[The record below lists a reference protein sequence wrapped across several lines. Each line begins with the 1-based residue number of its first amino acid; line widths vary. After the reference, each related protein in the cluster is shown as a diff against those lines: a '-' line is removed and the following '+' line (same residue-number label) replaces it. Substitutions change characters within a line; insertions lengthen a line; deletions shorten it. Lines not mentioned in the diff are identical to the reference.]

1 MIQTLERQKLL
12 KHVRKMGD
20 YMLSGLEKLQKKHQ
34 AIREIRA
41 LGLMIGVELDSAD
54 LARTVFQQMLEQRVI
69 LNRTDE
75 TVLRFLPPFIVKK
88 QHVDEALKALDQS
101 LSKNA
106 VQLAGM
112 AQRRNK

>member
-1 MIQTLERQKLL
+1 
-12 KHVRKMGD
+12 
-20 YMLSGLEKLQKKHQ
+20 MLAGLEKLQKKHH

-54 LARTVFQQMLEQRVI
+54 LAKSVFQQMLEQRVI

-75 TVLRFLPPFIVKK
+75 TVLRFLPPFIIRK
-88 QHVDEALKALDQS
+88 QHVDEVLKALDQA